1 MPSDLE
7 DSLSD
12 SKIFTVGPDYELSF
26 LPEPEPRPVWCPV
39 ISVDDHAFEPST
51 LFDSVPSKLRDA
63 APKMVDIDGR
73 PAWQIGDRQFFF
85 SGMDGAANRPISEW
99 RSMKM
104 RLQDYR
110 ESVYDTDAR
119 VKDMDLAGVWA
130 SLCFPSI
137 TWGFAGTTL
146 SRLPDEQLGFACVQA
161 YNDWAVEQW
170 AGSHPERFIPCQ
182 LSYLA
187 NPELAATEIYRNA
200 ERGVHAVSFTE
211 NPAHLGYPSVHS
223 DHWEPFW
230 RACADTE
237 TAINLHIGSSGRI
250 SCPSPDTPVPA
261 QVALFPL
268 NGIETVV
275 DWIFSG
281 VPQRYPDIH
290 IVLSEAGISWVPM
303 VIERLHR
310 AYRQRD
316 AEPEVWAGVT
326 THPVDVLH
334 RNFWFTSIEDPSA
347 FRRLDVISEDRMM
360 LEVDF
365 PHTDSSWPDSQ
376 ELFRSELGALPKD
389 SIEKICYGNAA
400 TLYHHPEP
408 PESMKA
414 QSALLAGDGLATG

>member
-1 MPSDLE
+1 MPSDLQA
-7 DSLSD
+7 SLSD
-12 SKIFTVGPDYELSF
+12 SSIFRIGPHHELSF
-26 LPEPEPRPVWCPV
+26 LPEPEPRDVWCPV
-39 ISVDDHAFEPST
+39 ISVDDHAFEPAT
-51 LFDSVPSKLRDA
+51 LFDRVPAALRDG
-63 APKMVDIDGR
+63 APKHVEIDGR
-73 PAWQIGDRQFFF
+73 PAWQVGDRRFFF

-99 RSMKM
+99 RSQKM
-104 RLQDYR
+104 RREDYR
-110 ESVYDTDAR
+110 ASVYDTDAR

-146 SRLPDEQLGFACVQA
+146 SRIPDPKVAFACVQA
-161 YNDWAVEQW
+161 YNDWVVEEW
-170 AGSHPERFIPCQ
+170 AGSHPDRLIPCQ
-182 LSYLA
+182 LTYLA
-187 NPELAATEIYRNA
+187 DPELAAKEVRRNA
-200 ERGVHAVSFTE
+200 ERGVHAVTFTE
-211 NPAHLGYPSVHS
+211 NSAELGYPSVH
-223 DHWEPFW
+223 DRHWEPFW
-230 RACADTE
+230 KACAETE

-281 VPQRYPDIH
+281 VPQRYPDIRV
-290 IVLSEAGISWVPM
+290 VLSEAGISWVPM
-303 VIERLHR
+303 VVERLHR
-310 AYRQRD
+310 AYRQRE
-316 AEPEVWAGVT
+316 AEPEVWAGAT

-376 ELFRSELGALPKD
+376 ALFRSELESLPMPTV
-389 SIEKICYGNAA
+389 EKICFGNAA
-400 TLYHHPEP
+400 ALYHHPEP
-408 PESMKA
+408 PAEMRRAS
-414 QSALLAGDGLATG
+414 LLLGTS